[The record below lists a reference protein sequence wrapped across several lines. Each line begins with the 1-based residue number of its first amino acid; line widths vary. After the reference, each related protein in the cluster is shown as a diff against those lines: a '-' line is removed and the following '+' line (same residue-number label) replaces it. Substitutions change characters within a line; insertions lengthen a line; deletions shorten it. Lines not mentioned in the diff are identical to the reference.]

1 MEARMAT
8 QAREHGFCLWNDEW
22 PLTLAE
28 DEPELRA
35 DEAVEL
41 QDVPVTVAE
50 RGDAVILRAEL
61 PGLVKEEIDLEVS
74 RDAITISARH
84 AAEAGKARPGPREP
98 HGADCSRTVALPV
111 EIETADVTAELEG
124 GVLEVRAHR
133 KPAPGMVHVEV
144 RMHHA

>member
-1 MEARMAT
+1 MGT
-8 QAREHGFCLWNDEW
+8 QAREQGFCLWNDEW

-28 DEPELRA
+28 DEPERRG
-35 DEAVEL
+35 DEVVEL

-50 RGDAVILRAEL
+50 RGDAVVLRAEL
-61 PGLVKEEIDLEVS
+61 PGLEKEEIDLEVC

-84 AAEAGKARPGPREP
+84 AAEAGKARPDRREPRE
-98 HGADCSRTVALPV
+98 ADCSRTVALPV

-133 KPAPGMVHVEV
+133 RLTPGKVHVEV
-144 RMHHA
+144 RMHGA